1 MIGDNLELDIKGAQN
16 AGINTIWINPKK
28 YMSDDIQTVSVEDI
42 MKINEQLI
50 ESLGWEK
57 KVLKTRLKCI
67 RKVSPNCSYNGEEGI
82 LTIDLDLEEQRK
94 YREELPVLE
103 QI

>member
-28 YMSDDIQTVSVEDI
+28 YMSDNIQTISVADI

-50 ESLGWEK
+50 ESLG
-57 KVLKTRLKCI
+57 
-67 RKVSPNCSYNGEEGI
+67 
-82 LTIDLDLEEQRK
+82 
-94 YREELPVLE
+94 
-103 QI
+103 

>member
-28 YMSDDIQTVSVEDI
+28 YMSDNIRTVSVEDI

-50 ESLGWEK
+50 ESLG
-57 KVLKTRLKCI
+57 
-67 RKVSPNCSYNGEEGI
+67 
-82 LTIDLDLEEQRK
+82 
-94 YREELPVLE
+94 
-103 QI
+103 

>member
-50 ESLGWEK
+50 ESLG
-57 KVLKTRLKCI
+57 
-67 RKVSPNCSYNGEEGI
+67 
-82 LTIDLDLEEQRK
+82 
-94 YREELPVLE
+94 
-103 QI
+103 

>member
-28 YMSDDIQTVSVEDI
+28 YMSDNIQTISVEDI

-50 ESLGWEK
+50 ESLG
-57 KVLKTRLKCI
+57 
-67 RKVSPNCSYNGEEGI
+67 
-82 LTIDLDLEEQRK
+82 
-94 YREELPVLE
+94 
-103 QI
+103 